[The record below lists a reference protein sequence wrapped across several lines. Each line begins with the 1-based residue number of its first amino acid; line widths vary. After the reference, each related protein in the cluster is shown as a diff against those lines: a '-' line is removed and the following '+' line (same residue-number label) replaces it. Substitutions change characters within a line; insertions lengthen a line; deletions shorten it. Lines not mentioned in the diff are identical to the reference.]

1 MNAIFEMSKAGMIIV
16 ALLFLQGCVK
26 TVDLPGNIFQKQ
38 IVVVGTPNPDSVL
51 SVRLTYS
58 LRPDTAAIYQGIAN
72 AEVSFLEN
80 GLVLGKVS
88 NAPKG
93 VYSFNKRPVAGKTY
107 AIRIN
112 VPGFVEIYA
121 EDSIPQAPR
130 VISSK
135 FASNPNNPNSSPD
148 FELRITNYA
157 LTQTPI
163 WFGIYNTRK
172 VRGKKPGT
180 PSGSD
185 LPDEYF
191 YEYLNTANLSIL
203 SNSQY
208 LDRFNSFFDGLS
220 GKYSF
225 GDPARIDPVAAT
237 FDPDPLIRYTIVNQ
251 IKKDDQV
258 FTYSFAASAGYD
270 RYLKSSIMA
279 YQNRLLDA
287 SGALNNPFAEPTPVY
302 SNIKN
307 GLGIWGAYNAKRTV
321 LQ

>member
-1 MNAIFEMSKAGMIIV
+1 MNAIFEMSKVGVIIV

-26 TVDLPGNIFQKQ
+26 TVDLPGNVFKKQ
-38 IVVVGTPNPDSVL
+38 VVVIGTPNPDSVL

-58 LRPDTAAIYQGIAN
+58 LRPDTSAIYQAITN
-72 AEVSFLEN
+72 AEVLFLEN
-80 GLVLGKVS
+80 GLVLGRVA

-93 VYSFNKRPVAGKTY
+93 VYLFNKKPLAGKTY
-107 AIRIN
+107 SIRVS
-112 VPGFVEIYA
+112 VPGFEEIYA
-121 EDSIPQAPR
+121 EDSIPPAPR

-135 FASNPNNPNSSPD
+135 FAANPDNPNSSPD
-148 FELRITNYA
+148 FEIRVTNYS
-157 LTQTPI
+157 LTPTPI

-172 VRGKKPGT
+172 VRGVKPGSPLGEVT
-180 PSGSD
+180 PD
-185 LPDEYF
+185 VF
-191 YEYLNTANLSIL
+191 YEYLSTANLNIL
-203 SNSQY
+203 SNSPY

-225 GDPARIDPVAAT
+225 GDPARLDPVATT
-237 FDPDPLIRYTIVNQ
+237 FDANPVIRYTILNQ
-251 IKKDDQV
+251 IKNDDQV

-270 RYLKSSIMA
+270 RYLKSSISA

>member
-1 MNAIFEMSKAGMIIV
+1 MNAIFEMSKAGVIII

-26 TVDLPGNIFQKQ
+26 MVDLPDNVFKKQ
-38 IVVVGTPNPDSVL
+38 VVAVGTPNPDSVL

-58 LRPDTAAIYQGIAN
+58 LRPDTAAMYQGITN
-72 AEVSFLEN
+72 AEVSFMED
-80 GLVLGKVS
+80 GVVLGKVS

-107 AIRIN
+107 AIRVN
-112 VPGFVEIYA
+112 VPGFDQIYA

-135 FASNPNNPNSSPD
+135 FASNPNNPNLSPD

-163 WFGIYNTRK
+163 WIGIYNTRK
-172 VRGKKPGT
+172 VRGVKPGSPLGEVT
-180 PSGSD
+180 PD
-185 LPDEYF
+185 IF
-191 YEYLNTANLSIL
+191 YDYIDTANLGLL

-225 GDPARIDPVAAT
+225 GDPARVDPVSTT
-237 FDPDPLIRYTIVNQ
+237 FDPNPVIRYTIVNQ

-270 RYLKSSIMA
+270 QYLKSSIMA

>member
-1 MNAIFEMSKAGMIIV
+1 MNAIFEMSKAGAIIIV
-16 ALLFLQGCVK
+16 LLFLQGCVK
-26 TVDLPGNIFQKQ
+26 TVDLPDNVFKTQ
-38 IVVVGTPNPDSVL
+38 VVAVGSPNPDSVL

-58 LRPDTAAIYQGIAN
+58 LRPDTAAVYQGIIN
-72 AEVSFLEN
+72 AEVSFLED
-80 GLVLGKVS
+80 GVVLGKVS

-93 VYSFNKRPVAGKTY
+93 VYSFNKRPVAGKRY
-107 AIRIN
+107 AIRVN
-112 VPGFVEIYA
+112 VPGFDEIYA
-121 EDSIPQAPR
+121 EDTIPQAPR

-157 LTQTPI
+157 FTQTPI
-163 WFGIYNTRK
+163 WFGIYSTRK
-172 VRGKKPGT
+172 VRGVKPGSPTGEVT
-180 PSGSD
+180 PD
-185 LPDEYF
+185 IF
-191 YEYLNTANLSIL
+191 YEYISTANLGLL

-225 GDPARIDPVAAT
+225 GDPARVDPVSTT
-237 FDPDPLIRYTIVNQ
+237 FDPNPVIRYTIVNQ

>member
-1 MNAIFEMSKAGMIIV
+1 MNAIFEMSKVGAIII

-26 TVDLPGNIFQKQ
+26 TVDLPDNVFKKQ
-38 IVVVGTPNPDSVL
+38 VVAVGTPNPDSVL

-58 LRPDTAAIYQGIAN
+58 LRPDTTSSYQGITN
-72 AEVSFLEN
+72 AEVSFLED
-80 GLVLGKVS
+80 GVVLGKVS
-88 NAPKG
+88 NASKG

-107 AIRIN
+107 AIKVN
-112 VPGFVEIYA
+112 VPGFDEIYA
-121 EDSIPQAPR
+121 EDTIPQAPR

-157 LTQTPI
+157 FTQTPI
-163 WFGIYNTRK
+163 WFGIYSTRK
-172 VRGKKPGT
+172 VRGVKPGSPTGEVT
-180 PSGSD
+180 PD
-185 LPDEYF
+185 IF
-191 YEYLNTANLSIL
+191 YEYISTANLGLL

-225 GDPARIDPVAAT
+225 GDPARVDPVSTT
-237 FDPDPLIRYTIVNQ
+237 FDPNPVIRYTIVNQ

>member
-1 MNAIFEMSKAGMIIV
+1 MNAIFERSKAGTIIMV
-16 ALLFLQGCVK
+16 LLFLQGCVK
-26 TVDLPGNIFQKQ
+26 TVDLPGNIFKKQ
-38 IVVVGTPNPDSVL
+38 VVAVGTPNPDSML

-58 LRPDTAAIYQGIAN
+58 LRPDTAAVYQGITN
-72 AEVSFLEN
+72 AEVSFLED
-80 GLVLGKVS
+80 GIVLGKVS

-93 VYSFNKRPVAGKTY
+93 VYSFNKQPLAGKRY
-107 AIRIN
+107 AIRVN
-112 VPGFVEIYA
+112 VPGFDELYA
-121 EDSIPQAPR
+121 EDIIPQATS

-135 FASNPNNPNSSPD
+135 LASNPSNPNFSSD
-148 FELRITNYA
+148 FELRITNYSPP
-157 LTQTPI
+157 QTPI

-172 VRGKKPGT
+172 VRTVKPGSPT
-180 PSGSD
+180 GSN
-185 LPDEYF
+185 LPDDIF
-191 YEYLNTANLSIL
+191 YEYLNTASLGLL

-225 GDPARIDPVAAT
+225 GDPARVDPVSAT
-237 FDPDPLIRYTIVNQ
+237 FDPNPVIRYTIVNQ
-251 IKKDDQV
+251 IKKEDQV
-258 FTYSFAASAGYD
+258 FTYSFAASASYD
-270 RYLKSSIMA
+270 KYLKSSIIA

-307 GLGIWGAYNAKRTV
+307 GLGIWGAYNAKRTM